1 MAYLGNPANLNDV
14 VASTEMSNLKKAL
27 IGQSTFNSSQKW
39 EQVAMITAL
48 GGSGPV
54 NNAYC
59 NCTFDGRYMYFAAT
73 DSQTL
78 IRYDTTASFNVAASW
93 QQIAVTSAIGITTYP
108 GGSPFLSCTFDG
120 RYVYFAPYG
129 STTFVR
135 YDSTQAFNAS
145 NSWGQVAMQTAQG
158 NAAVASAY
166 EGCTFDGRYVYFTA
180 TFSATFVRY
189 DTTASFT
196 AAGSWQQMPMSS
208 AQSSAGVS
216 GYDYVGCTFDGRYVY
231 YAPSVADFFIR
242 FDTTQTFNAMGS
254 WQQVLMQ
261 TAFNGA
267 ASINYAYFGCTF
279 DGRYI
284 YFAPFYSAT
293 FIRYDTTAALTAA
306 ASWQRIPVNSATGG
320 DATTVGAAYQGC
332 TFDGRYVYF
341 TATYSDTFVRY
352 DTTQAFDAISSWGQV
367 SMSVAQNAAT
377 VDAAYRGCGFDGKY
391 VYMCAADSDT
401 LIRFLANSAD
411 TSGPTEFAQVS
422 S

>member
-129 STTFVR
+129 SATFVR

-158 NAAVASAY
+158 NTAVANAY
-166 EGCTFDGRYVYFTA
+166 
-180 TFSATFVRY
+180 
-189 DTTASFT
+189 
-196 AAGSWQQMPMSS
+196 
-208 AQSSAGVS
+208 
-216 GYDYVGCTFDGRYVY
+216 
-231 YAPSVADFFIR
+231 I
-242 FDTTQTFNAMGS
+242 
-254 WQQVLMQ
+254 
-261 TAFNGA
+261 
-267 ASINYAYFGCTF
+267 GCTF

-284 YFAPFYSAT
+284 YFTASNSDT
-293 FIRYDTTAALTAA
+293 FIRYDTTASFTTA
-306 ASWQRIPVNSATGG
+306 ASWQQIAMASAQGG
-320 DATTVGAAYQGC
+320 AVLNDAYFGNG

-341 TATYSDTFVRY
+341 P
-352 DTTQAFDAISSWGQV
+352 
-367 SMSVAQNAAT
+367 
-377 VDAAYRGCGFDGKY
+377 AYRS
-391 VYMCAADSDT
+391 AT
-401 LIRFLANSAD
+401 LIRFLANNTGAK
-411 TSGPTEFAQVS
+411 GPIEYARVS